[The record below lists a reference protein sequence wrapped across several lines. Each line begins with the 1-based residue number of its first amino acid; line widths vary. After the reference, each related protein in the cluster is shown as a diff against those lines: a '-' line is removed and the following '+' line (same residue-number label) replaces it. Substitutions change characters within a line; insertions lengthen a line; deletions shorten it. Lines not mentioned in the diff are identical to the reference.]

1 MKLSE
6 IKGDRALDVVADLIE
21 PLAKISEDTVLRQ
34 LLSSTDVNK
43 VKIVTSLIKNHKPEI
58 IEILAI
64 IEGEDVETFKDKMTL
79 ITLPKAILDIVNDK
93 EVMNLFISQVQS
105 EE

>member
-21 PLAKISEDTVLRQ
+21 PLAKISEDTALRQ
-34 LLSSTDVNK
+34 LLSSADVNK

-58 IEILAI
+58 IEILSI

-93 EVMNLFISQVQS
+93 EVMNLFTSQVQS